1 VCIKQLT
8 LSFGSPWNFGKITPD
23 RKKPQSNGWRFC
35 CDSSR
40 FHVSLKPIRLNQLNI
55 REERPWPVFMRHT
68 CSQKS
73 VDFSSNFCV
82 KGNRLAELRVLIAGG
97 GTGGHI
103 IPALAVAHELM
114 VRHGAEVLFVGTARG
129 MEIRLVPEAGFRL
142 RLIDVG
148 PLKNVSFMTRL
159 RTVFHLPQAIASCK
173 RLIREFKPCVVFG
186 VGGYA
191 SGPGTAA
198 ALQLKIPTMAF
209 EPNALPGLANRLVGK
224 RVQAAAVNFPAAA
237 EYFHNAEV
245 TGIPVRPEFFTLGP
259 PPPGPPHLLV
269 FGGSQGARLFNQVL
283 PKVAPALLNA
293 IPGLTILHQSGVR
306 HAASTEVA
314 YTASGADPSR
324 WKVRP
329 FFDDMPARFAK
340 AHLVMARSGASTVA
354 ELAAAGKP
362 ALLVPF
368 AAAADDHQ
376 KRNAEAMVEAGAAV
390 MLNESDLTDA
400 GNLLKSLTQLLT
412 SPERLA
418 SMAVA
423 ARTQAHPGAAERIA
437 DRLAALSHQKA
448 AKQGMEIV
456 KR

>member
-1 VCIKQLT
+1 MA
-8 LSFGSPWNFGKITPD
+8 D
-23 RKKPQSNGWRFC
+23 
-35 CDSSR
+35 
-40 FHVSLKPIRLNQLNI
+40 
-55 REERPWPVFMRHT
+55 
-68 CSQKS
+68 
-73 VDFSSNFCV
+73 
-82 KGNRLAELRVLIAGG
+82 LRVLIAGG

-103 IPALAVAHELM
+103 IPALAVAREL
-114 VRHGAEVLFVGTARG
+114 VAHHGAEVLFVGTARG

-148 PLKNVSFMTRL
+148 PLKNVSFITRL
-159 RTVFHLPQAIASCK
+159 RTLFHLPKSIAACK
-173 RLIREFKPCVVFG
+173 RLIREFKPDVVFG

-198 ALQLKIPTMAF
+198 ALQLRIPTMAF
-209 EPNALPGLANRLVGK
+209 EPNAMPGLANRLIGK
-224 RVQAAAVNFPAAA
+224 RVQAAAVNFPTAAG
-237 EYFHNAEV
+237 YFHNAEV

-259 PPPGPPHLLV
+259 PPPGPPHLLI
-269 FGGSQGARLFNQVL
+269 FGGSQGARLFNQTL
-283 PKVAPALLNA
+283 PRIAPALLDA
-293 IPGLTILHQSGVR
+293 VPGLTILHQSGVR
-306 HAASTEVA
+306 HAAVTEAA

-329 FFDDMPARFAK
+329 FFDDMPARFAR

-376 KRNAEAMVEAGAAV
+376 KRNAEAMVEAGAAI
-390 MLNESDLTDA
+390 MLHEWDLDA
-400 GNLLKSLTQLLT
+400 PSKLLESLTQLLT

-437 DRLAALSHQKA
+437 DRLAGLAPQNA
-448 AKQGMEIV
+448 ARQGMEIV
-456 KR
+456 KS